1 MYRRVFGVR
10 IGVGSSV
17 HRGARWYSP
26 GGVRIGEFTTV
37 GNDAF
42 LDGRYGIRIGDNVN
56 IGGQVSV
63 FTAEHDPASPYF
75 GVVGAPVVI
84 GSFAYVA
91 TGALVLPGV
100 QVGEGAVVA
109 AGAVVTTDVAP
120 FTIVGGVPAKPIGV
134 RPRDL
139 RYRCQFRMPFL

>member
-1 MYRRVFGVR
+1 
-10 IGVGSSV
+10 V

-42 LDGRYGIRIGDNVN
+42 LDGRYGISIGDNVN

-63 FTAEHDPASPYF
+63 FTAEHDPASPHF
-75 GVVGAPVVI
+75 GVAGAPVEI
-84 GSFAYVA
+84 GSYAYVA

-100 QVGEGAVVA
+100 KVGEGAVVA
-109 AGAVVTTDVAP
+109 AGAVVTSDVDP
-120 FTIVGGVPAKPIGV
+120 FTIVGGVPAKPIGE